1 MKAKNIALVMAKALI
16 LSALVTCAAVALL
29 ALMSYLLHFSDGKI
43 NIGVV
48 VIDILACLIGGIAAG
63 KGMREKK
70 YLWGLLLGAL
80 YFGIM
85 FLISVALSG
94 KAGGSAT
101 SYITTV
107 LICLG
112 SGMLGGMIG

>member
-1 MKAKNIALVMAKALI
+1 MKAKNISLVMAKALI
-16 LSALVTCAAVALL
+16 LSTLVTCAAVALL

-85 FLISVALSG
+85 FLISFTLSG